1 MTEAGFIAAS
11 VAMQLGGFAGPV
23 AQSQEALL
31 RALRG
36 SSGSALAQL
45 PGGGPVVQLAEGSLR
60 EMDRHELAQP
70 GKATNALAQIRALGP
85 AFGFIVDMQD
95 RRVRSLAEP
104 EDACWPVFC
113 FNRKAEDMR
122 RILWPLPFY
131 HDLPGDHFLAD
142 IRPDAVPWEEKA
154 PRVVWRGITGGRVMG
169 TDPRDE
175 GIRLKGILRRHA
187 AGRLKDAALADLVG
201 RLPRFHAL
209 AKVQGDPRF
218 DFGFVDGDGYVIA
231 KTPLHAPLGRPRL
244 SRLEMQRNKY
254 IAVLRGLDVGSS
266 FYWVMNSG
274 SVGFVMETP
283 FQSFASG
290 HFRAWEHYIPFRE
303 DCADLTERFDWA
315 EAHPAECREMTRRAA
330 GVCAL
335 LARPDLRARILR
347 ETVARVN
354 AMERVG
360 IMPGKGGSP
369 A

>member
-1 MTEAGFIAAS
+1 MTEAGFIEAS
-11 VAMQLGGFAGPV
+11 AAMQLGGFAGPV
-23 AQSQEALL
+23 AQSRDALL

-45 PGGGPVVQLAEGSLR
+45 PGGGPVMRLAEGELHKVNRS
-60 EMDRHELAQP
+60 ELAQP
-70 GKATNALAQIRALGP
+70 GKATNALAQIRAFGP
-85 AFGFIVDMQD
+85 DFGFIVDMQD
-95 RRVRSLAEP
+95 RRIRSLAEP
-104 EDACWPVFC
+104 DDACWPVFC
-113 FNRKAEDMR
+113 FNRKATDMR

-169 TDPRDE
+169 ADPRDE

-187 AGRLKDAALADLVG
+187 AGRLGDAELAAMIG

-209 AKVQGDPRF
+209 TQVLDDPRF

-231 KTPLHAPLGRPRL
+231 ETPLHAPLGRPRL
-244 SRLEMQRNKY
+244 SRVDMQRCKY

-290 HFRAWEHYIPFRE
+290 HFRPWEHYIPFRE
-303 DCADLTERFDWA
+303 DCADLEERFDWA

-330 GVCAL
+330 AVCAL
-335 LARPDLRARILR
+335 LARTDLRENILR

-360 IMPGKGGSP
+360 VTPAEGG
-369 A
+369 AKA